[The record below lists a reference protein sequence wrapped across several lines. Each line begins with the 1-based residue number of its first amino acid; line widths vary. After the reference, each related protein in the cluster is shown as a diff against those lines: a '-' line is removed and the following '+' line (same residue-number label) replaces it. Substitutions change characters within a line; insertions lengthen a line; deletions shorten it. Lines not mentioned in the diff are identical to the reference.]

1 MQGRKLKGRLQCRDI
16 DVAGDFNFGEPDR
29 YTATISFRGWMGG
42 MLVSDVRTEL
52 IGERIGACQQCCSIW
67 PAGKAL
73 LQPGRGRLD
82 AGPPTLKI

>member
-1 MQGRKLKGRLQCRDI
+1 
-16 DVAGDFNFGEPDR
+16 
-29 YTATISFRGWMGG
+29 MGG